1 MKKKDLPSQLKFLLK
16 KKLMSGG
23 NVTDKEKEIILK
35 RQLQNICEL
44 VDGKLNHQHVI
55 DSKGNA
61 SRRIVIEYK
70 EKN

>member
-1 MKKKDLPSQLKFLLK
+1 
-16 KKLMSGG
+16 MSGG
-23 NVTDKEKEIILK
+23 RVTDKEKEIILK
-35 RQLQNICEL
+35 TQLHNICEL

-70 EKN
+70 END

>member
-1 MKKKDLPSQLKFLLK
+1 
-16 KKLMSGG
+16 MSGG

-35 RQLQNICEL
+35 MQLQNICEL

>member
-1 MKKKDLPSQLKFLLK
+1 MKRDLLLQSRFLLK

-23 NVTDKEKEIILK
+23 RVTDKEKEIILK
-35 RQLQNICEL
+35 TQLHNICEL

-70 EKN
+70 END